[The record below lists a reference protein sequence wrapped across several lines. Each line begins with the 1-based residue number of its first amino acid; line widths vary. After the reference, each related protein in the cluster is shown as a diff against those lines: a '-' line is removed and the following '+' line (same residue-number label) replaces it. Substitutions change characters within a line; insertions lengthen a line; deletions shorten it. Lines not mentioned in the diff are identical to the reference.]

1 MSKNK
6 LPAELHIVRGTKGE
20 NMGVTLPEKIRQR
33 VPEAEWLDNPA
44 AWDEKKF
51 IKETADFLFDTYD
64 IGSAQDRHLLALL
77 AKQISLFVRCQQ
89 SIENEPIIAEFNNGK
104 TMGANPHIGVAKD
117 TLNKI
122 VVLMNELGLTPK
134 GRLSQKV
141 AEPSEFAGLLDGVR
155 VKQ

>member
-1 MSKNK
+1 MATNK
-6 LPAELHIVRGTKGE
+6 LPAELHIVRGTRGE
-20 NMGVTLPEKIRQR
+20 NQGVTLPEKIRQR
-33 VPEAEWLDNPA
+33 VPEAEWLDDPSLWN
-44 AWDEKKF
+44 EKKF
-51 IKETADFLFDTYD
+51 IKETADFLFDTYG
-64 IGSAQDRHLLALL
+64 IGSAQDRHLLAML
-77 AKQISLFVRCQQ
+77 AKHISLYLRCLEN
-89 SIENEPIIAEFNNGK
+89 IEHEPIIAEFNNGK

-117 TLNKI
+117 TMNKI